1 MRRNIFTSYI
11 IRNRLNLET
20 FFKPIIYFIEI
31 GGTPPPRTVYETF
44 ISYSSSKTPK
54 YLLERICNRSLKL
67 LFLIS
72 NSIFSEDTRGDE
84 KNPKAF
90 LYGDN
95 TKISSWLSRLYLDS
109 YGPPESSFSLFFFFT
124 FLYII

>member
-1 MRRNIFTSYI
+1 MGLPLREPYMRLSSRTAQAKHPNTSWNGYV
-11 IRNRLNLET
+11 
-20 FFKPIIYFIEI
+20 IEN
-31 GGTPPPRTVYETF
+31 
-44 ISYSSSKTPK
+44 S
-54 YLLERICNRSLKL
+54 KL

-72 NSIFSEDTRGDE
+72 NSIFSEDTREDK

-109 YGPPESSFSLFFFFT
+109 YRPPESSFSLFFSLLFCIKCSFYLLFSLLLIGILLLRPYESIKT
-124 FLYII
+124 SDSY

>member
-1 MRRNIFTSYI
+1 MGLPLREPYMRLSSRTAQAKHPNTSWNGYV
-11 IRNRLNLET
+11 
-20 FFKPIIYFIEI
+20 IEN
-31 GGTPPPRTVYETF
+31 
-44 ISYSSSKTPK
+44 S
-54 YLLERICNRSLKL
+54 KL

-72 NSIFSEDTRGDE
+72 NSIFSEDTREDK

-109 YGPPESSFSLFFFFT
+109 YRPPESSCSLFFSLLLCIKCSFYLLFSLLLIGILLLRPYESIKT
-124 FLYII
+124 SDSY

>member
-1 MRRNIFTSYI
+1 MRRNVFTSYI

-44 ISYSSSKTPK
+44 ISYSSSKTPNWNG
-54 YLLERICNRSLKL
+54 YVIESFKL

-72 NSIFSEDTRGDE
+72 NSIFAEDTRGDE
-84 KNPKAF
+84 KNTKAF

-109 YGPPESSFSLFFFFT
+109 YRPPEFSFSLFFSLLFC
-124 FLYII
+124 I